1 MRPSLQCV
9 EACSQEDWEPGTYAA
24 MGPLPISN
32 QDLLVGV
39 GGLGV
44 PEFGLWQVPNEYGY
58 ILFISNNIDKKNKY
72 ESKFDKRNM
81 LWFEFTRGNRQY
93 YL

>member
-1 MRPSLQCV
+1 
-9 EACSQEDWEPGTYAA
+9 
-24 MGPLPISN
+24 MGPPPIAN

-58 ILFISNNIDKKNKY
+58 IIFISNNIDKKTYMRVNLIKVIFFGLNSP
-72 ESKFDKRNM
+72 EVIDNITCSCAGAVWLKQGWEKIWSDPM
-81 LWFEFTRGNRQY
+81 VL
-93 YL
+93 

>member
-1 MRPSLQCV
+1 MPEWNLRKTGTLIIISIPAAVRPSLQCV

-24 MGPLPISN
+24 MGPPPIAN

-44 PEFGLWQVPNEYGY
+44 PEFCLWQVPDKY
-58 ILFISNNIDKKNKY
+58 LFWII
-72 ESKFDKRNM
+72 
-81 LWFEFTRGNRQY
+81 
-93 YL
+93 